1 MHMHGSAM
9 TVDQFRCPRRLNTWR
24 KAMNIILSM
33 LIGLSVVVG
42 IVAPASALDAQNFYD
57 QMDRTKF

>member
-1 MHMHGSAM
+1 
-9 TVDQFRCPRRLNTWR
+9 
-24 KAMNIILSM
+24 MNIILSM

-42 IVAPASALDAQNFYD
+42 IVAPASAIDAKTFYD